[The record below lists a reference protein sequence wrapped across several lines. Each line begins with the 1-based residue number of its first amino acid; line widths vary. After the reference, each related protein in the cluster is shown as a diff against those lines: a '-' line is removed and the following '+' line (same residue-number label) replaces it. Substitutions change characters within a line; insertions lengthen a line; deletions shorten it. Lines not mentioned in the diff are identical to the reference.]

1 MKTNHALAQIPLAS
15 SQAINDMAALI
26 SGRVFCALV
35 GAGVS
40 TASGI
45 PDYRGPSAPKPRP
58 EPMRFASFRDSEKA
72 RKRYWARALLGFQT
86 IRDAKAN
93 AAHEALSALETSQHL
108 SGIITQNVD
117 GLHQKAKSKRIV
129 ELHGSL
135 HRVCCLGCDHLI
147 ARDEMDA
154 RLREANPTHQSAD
167 IAIAPDGDAHI
178 SKRLEDEFVVV
189 SCERCGGILKPDVV
203 YFGENVRKPV
213 LQNAYDLFDESEG
226 LLIVGSSLEVYSGRR
241 FLHRAIKQNKPVI
254 IAGFGEVRESEKADL
269 VVSALLDDA
278 LSRLVNAL
286 AN

>member
-1 MKTNHALAQIPLAS
+1 VNKTRDTLSQIPIAS
-15 SQAINDMAALI
+15 ELDIKAMAALMH
-26 SGRVFCALV
+26 GRHYCALV

-45 PDYRGPSAPKPRP
+45 PDYRGPTAPKPRP

-86 IRDAKAN
+86 IKNAKAN
-93 AAHEALSALETSQHL
+93 DAHKALSALEKSKAL
-108 SGIITQNVD
+108 LGLITQNVD
-117 GLHQKAKSKRIV
+117 GLHQKAASKRVV

-135 HRVCCLGCDHLI
+135 HRVRCLSCDDVI
-147 ARDEMDA
+147 ERDEMDA
-154 RLREANPTHQSAD
+154 RLRAANPKHLSPE

-178 SKRLEDEFVVV
+178 AQSLEESFMVVD
-189 SCERCGGILKPDVV
+189 CERCGGILKPDVV

-241 FLHRAIKQNKPVI
+241 FLHRAKKQNKPVI
-254 IAGFGEVRESEKADL
+254 IAGFGRVRESEKADL
-269 VVSALLDDA
+269 VVSGLLEDA
-278 LSRLVNAL
+278 LSRLVL
-286 AN
+286 VV